1 MNPADNADFGLLSPA
16 TAGTAASRL
25 TSDYQF
31 IQAML
36 DVELEW
42 VRVLADAGHI
52 DAGLIPAVEAA
63 STAEQYDAAALAERA
78 QGGGNPVIPLLGDL
92 RARVK
97 ESSPAAAAAIH
108 KGATSQDILD
118 SALLLMANRTL
129 EVILADLKAAASALA
144 RLADTHR
151 GTVTVARTLTQHSLP
166 STFGLK
172 AANWLSGI
180 GQAGVQLS
188 GVAGKLPLQWG
199 GAAGTMAALT
209 AVAAKG
215 PQNTTANNDGGAL
228 ALAAQLAERLGLAD
242 PVAPWQTNRLPVTA
256 LAAALADVLAAAGKV
271 ANDVL
276 LLSRPEFGEVS
287 EPRAEG
293 RGVSSAMPQKQNPV
307 LSVLIRSAA
316 LAAPGHLAQ
325 VQAAAAG
332 AIDER
337 PDGSWHVEWQA
348 LRQLLRLAG
357 GAAAKLAELAD
368 GLVVHADR
376 MQENLAIT
384 GPLVVSEKIM
394 ATVAPLLDDGAAGSG
409 KPKVQAL
416 VNESLSGGKP
426 FAQLLRGAVPQD
438 KLSDAD
444 LQALLD
450 PAGYLGQSDE
460 LITRIIE
467 HFSDWSKA

>member
-16 TAGTAASRL
+16 SAGTAASRL

-42 VRVLADAGHI
+42 VRVLAAAGYI

-63 STAEQYDAAALAERA
+63 STAGQYDAASLAERA

-172 AANWLSGI
+172 AANWLSGV

-188 GVAGKLPLQWG
+188 EVARRLPLQWG

-209 AVAAKG
+209 SVAAKG
-215 PQNTTANNDGGAL
+215 PHNTTANN
-228 ALAAQLAERLGLAD
+228 
-242 PVAPWQTNRLPVTA
+242 
-256 LAAALADVLAAAGKV
+256 
-271 ANDVL
+271 
-276 LLSRPEFGEVS
+276 
-287 EPRAEG
+287 
-293 RGVSSAMPQKQNPV
+293 
-307 LSVLIRSAA
+307 
-316 LAAPGHLAQ
+316 
-325 VQAAAAG
+325 
-332 AIDER
+332 
-337 PDGSWHVEWQA
+337 
-348 LRQLLRLAG
+348 
-357 GAAAKLAELAD
+357 
-368 GLVVHADR
+368 
-376 MQENLAIT
+376 
-384 GPLVVSEKIM
+384 
-394 ATVAPLLDDGAAGSG
+394 
-409 KPKVQAL
+409 
-416 VNESLSGGKP
+416 
-426 FAQLLRGAVPQD
+426 
-438 KLSDAD
+438 
-444 LQALLD
+444 
-450 PAGYLGQSDE
+450 
-460 LITRIIE
+460 
-467 HFSDWSKA
+467 